1 MKSTPPAHHNQ
12 EIFELRALG
21 DTVLHGFYDDHKA
34 AMATID
40 ELATRHVRV
49 YSNINHIDINRVH
62 VDNKLHPGSGA
73 TTASIV
79 TRRVILPL
87 DIDATRER
95 ATDTNATDAQ
105 HEHAIELARTIFAA
119 LRSEGFPEP
128 LVMSSGNG
136 ATLLYPI
143 DEPTDDNGLIKRVL
157 QGLAQ
162 RFDTEHAHVD
172 LSVHDPPRIIKVAG
186 SYAGKEEH
194 TAERPSRK
202 AKVMHYPPDGAETP
216 PTGILERMAV
226 PAVKRREPTHGYPN
240 LPAFNA
246 PAYLSA
252 LGLVPTKEKA
262 FEGGTLYEFDVCPWN
277 PDHDNGS
284 FHVTIWPDGRK
295 SARCFHNGCAD
306 MSWHDLR
313 AATNLRERIRR
324 I

>member
-1 MKSTPPAHHNQ
+1 MNYTPPAHHNQ

-21 DTVLHGFYDDHKA
+21 DTVLHGFYDDHMA

-40 ELATRHVRV
+40 ELATRHIRV
-49 YSNINHIDINRVH
+49 YSNVNHIDINRVH

-79 TRRVILPL
+79 TRRVTLPL

-95 ATDTNATDAQ
+95 ATDTNATDTQ
-105 HEHAIELARTIFAA
+105 HEHAIELARVIFAT
-119 LRSEGFPEP
+119 LRAEGFPAP
-128 LVMSSGNG
+128 LAMSSGNG

-143 DEPTDDNGLIKRVL
+143 DEPTQDDGLVKRVL

-162 RFDTEHAHVD
+162 RFDTEHAHID

-186 SYAGKEEH
+186 SFAGKEKH
-194 TAERPSRK
+194 TPERPSRK
-202 AKVMHYPPDGAETP
+202 AIVMHYPPEGGEPTP
-216 PTGILERMAV
+216 TSILERIAV
-226 PAVKRREPTHGYPN
+226 PVPKRPPPRNYDEN
-240 LPAFNA
+240 RAFDMPDFLA
-246 PAYLSA
+246 GV
-252 LGLVPTKEKA
+252 GLTPTKEKP

-277 PDHDNGS
+277 SDHDNGS

-306 MSWHDLR
+306 RDWFDLR